1 MSSKVD
7 KELLWLAAFVCIPNW
22 AEAARAATARTTALG
37 FEMNLL
43 RDGSLRDVSP
53 RALLDIAHRLK
64 GDHPTLSLAW
74 RMLALR
80 TSDDKALIH
89 EVVGVVVSVVSSTDG
104 DVTDALARLRVW
116 DAVAAGKFTG
126 DDFFKI
132 AGQFWRGEREYIVAR
147 LDEENRCSGGIPV
160 CVELLDQGRWDDAFA
175 WLSAE
180 TARQAAKL
188 GVGSPPSHADRKKQR
203 ILINAHVELLFA
215 QGRHYT
221 GELAL
226 AWQMMTCDPE
236 RPESFNAVLPQVTWL
251 LQHWSIITSPIQKA
265 RLHDRLHV
273 WWLAARGEWAG
284 ATKPVSIFRIAER
297 ETASCTYEDSG
308 DFPLPEPDPEPEDLR
323 PAPPTVVVMPARHA
337 EEKGLPQAWKD
348 LRDQPLPL
356 VVCDDATWVREKLQ
370 DEYPHAYRE
379 IALLTQDLRDD
390 EPVRM
395 RPTLLLSPPGF
406 GKTRVVRRLAEVI
419 SPQMYVYRFD
429 AASSFDGMYGG
440 TPKGWSS
447 AQASVPARAIMMSKT
462 ANPISFVDEI
472 CKAGESQHNGNLW
485 SAITPHLERET
496 AARYR
501 ESGIDAEMN
510 LSHVVH
516 IATANSIERLPSQ
529 LRDRYRVIRIPSPT
543 LAHLPRLAAIVVNE
557 LAVEN
562 DMYASHA
569 IEPLAP
575 DELEIIG
582 RAWAK
587 ERFSLRKLR
596 RLVEAT
602 LEARDAC
609 ARRH

>member
-1 MSSKVD
+1 
-7 KELLWLAAFVCIPNW
+7 
-22 AEAARAATARTTALG
+22 
-37 FEMNLL
+37 
-43 RDGSLRDVSP
+43 
-53 RALLDIAHRLK
+53 
-64 GDHPTLSLAW
+64 
-74 RMLALR
+74 
-80 TSDDKALIH
+80 
-89 EVVGVVVSVVSSTDG
+89 
-104 DVTDALARLRVW
+104 
-116 DAVAAGKFTG
+116 
-126 DDFFKI
+126 
-132 AGQFWRGEREYIVAR
+132 
-147 LDEENRCSGGIPV
+147 
-160 CVELLDQGRWDDAFA
+160 
-175 WLSAE
+175 
-180 TARQAAKL
+180 
-188 GVGSPPSHADRKKQR
+188 
-203 ILINAHVELLFA
+203 
-215 QGRHYT
+215 
-221 GELAL
+221 
-226 AWQMMTCDPE
+226 
-236 RPESFNAVLPQVTWL
+236 
-251 LQHWSIITSPIQKA
+251 
-265 RLHDRLHV
+265 
-273 WWLAARGEWAG
+273 
-284 ATKPVSIFRIAER
+284 
-297 ETASCTYEDSG
+297 
-308 DFPLPEPDPEPEDLR
+308 
-323 PAPPTVVVMPARHA
+323 
-337 EEKGLPQAWKD
+337 
-348 LRDQPLPL
+348 
-356 VVCDDATWVREKLQ
+356 
-370 DEYPHAYRE
+370 
-379 IALLTQDLRDD
+379 
-390 EPVRM
+390 M

-472 CKAGESQHNGNLW
+472 CRAGESQHNGNLW

-569 IEPLAP
+569 IKPLAP